1 MTKWDKY
8 LAALIIL
15 LSLSS
20 MIYIKNIATNK
31 GNKYAVI
38 EVDGKEYKKIT
49 FSNDNEKK
57 HLEIKTQYGYNK
69 VEIQGEKVRVIDAD
83 CPDKLDVKQGWISS
97 VDEVIVCL
105 PNRLVIEI
113 RGEKN
118 SQDEIDSISY

>member
-8 LAALIIL
+8 LVALIIIF
-15 LSLSS
+15 SLSS
-20 MIYIKNIATNK
+20 MLYIKNIATNK
-31 GNKYAVI
+31 GNKYAVV

-49 FSNDNEKK
+49 FSKDNEKK

-83 CPDKLDVKQGWISS
+83 CPDKLDVKQGWINSAG
-97 VDEVIVCL
+97 EVIVCL

-118 SQDEIDSISY
+118 SQDEIDSTSY